1 MFGLGT
7 RYHAHW
13 FVPVFGEYLVNFG
26 LFVGGNIMYTYV
38 TDVYLERA
46 DVALVVINGLKN
58 LTAFGF
64 VYSVTPWNTHS
75 GYGIA
80 FGGLAIISF
89 FGHLPMLFLYLKG
102 ATIRAWQAEKFV
114 NGGQAVHGKAFN

>member
-13 FVPVFGEYLVNFG
+13 FVPLFGEYLVNFG

-38 TDVYLERA
+38 TDVCLERA
-46 DVALVVINGLKN
+46 DVALVAINGLKN
-58 LTAFGF
+58 LAAFGF

-75 GYGIA
+75 GYGVA

-89 FGHLPMLFLYLKG
+89 FGHLPRLFLYFKG
-102 ATIRAWQAEKFV
+102 AAVRTWQAKKFV
-114 NGGQAVHGKAFN
+114 NGG